1 MNRAWRLWTG
11 WRGEMMQHNL
21 KGVSSVQEALK
32 PHNIPKSLTKED
44 WEWLLIE
51 HYMHPDFQVLSNVS

>member
-32 PHNIPKSLTKED
+32 PHNIPKCLTKDE
-44 WEWLLIE
+44 WELLVVE
-51 HYMHPDFQVLSNVS
+51 HYMDSNLYVLSNLS